1 MPAPVLAL
9 KTRLEDIIR
18 RHPVPATPATRQDDL
33 AEFFRHRSQ
42 TACDQRFPARYRE
55 ASLTHPEITAW
66 ANTYRANSRQAPWLL
81 LLGPTGVGKT
91 HHAYAALRAA
101 VHQPAPVSWEALTA
115 ADLYANLRPRPNA
128 DTETDLTRYRT
139 TGLLLIDDLGAAKPS
154 EWTEEIT
161 YRILN
166 TRYNQQLPVIA
177 TTNLSLNDFKARLGD
192 RITSRLA
199 ETCTRI
205 VLAGTDRRRQPPQ
218 DQP

>member
-1 MPAPVLAL
+1 MTAPTLAL

-18 RHPVPATPATRQDDL
+18 RHPVPASPSTGEDNL
-33 AEFFRHRSQ
+33 AEIFRRRSQ
-42 TACDQRFPARYRE
+42 TGCDQRFPARYR
-55 ASLTHPEITAW
+55 TATVTDPTVAAW
-66 ANTYRANSRQAPWLL
+66 VTAYQANPRQAPWLL

-91 HHAYAALRAA
+91 HHAYAALRTA
-101 VHQPAPVSWEALTA
+101 VHQPAPTHWEALTA

-128 DTETDLTRYRT
+128 DTEADLARYRS

-205 VLAGTDRRRQPPQ
+205 VLAGTDRRRQPLQ